1 MYCIHCG
8 GQNDN
13 SSKFCSSCGKELQP
27 IKAGKSEPLHNSVI
41 RRSIKK
47 NAYEKNKGAL
57 YLGNII
63 LIIAVIILVIV
74 ITVSFGTETMSE
86 SGSYHYQL
94 DFTTNSFFNISLISI
109 IFMAVITFFILGMNK
124 VSLDISRD
132 KSTMTRD
139 IFKYPLQNI
148 VCYLKVI
155 GINILVYL
163 ILEVLMYIPF
173 IGGLLYLI
181 LIIYLTPVLAILPYV
196 VIDNDQMSIIEVIKR
211 TFSLIKGKRVAY
223 YALIFSF
230 IGWYLLS
237 IFTLGLLMIWVNPY
251 VNVAMSNFYLHI
263 TNQKEYNE
271 ATKGISDG
279 AVIGITIGTY
289 MMLIIIFVLVIF
301 TFAIF
306 KEINNQITEE
316 DNIQIEDNYY
326 DYYDYYDNDNDI
338 YGQTVSVSGLNI
350 FVPNE
355 YTEISLE
362 SYEKAYMSK
371 EKDIVIGLITYDLS
385 YDIAAKDYANFYK
398 SAFSNNYSCGQT
410 DTIELNHYNWE
421 ILECVGDL
429 VNIKH
434 YIAIQN
440 RKLYLL
446 TISYQHNSSNQSNIV
461 SKNIE
466 ENLTFSNTVA

>member
-1 MYCIHCG
+1 MQFIKWKITG
-8 GQNDN
+8 AVT
-13 SSKFCSSCGKELQP
+13 KLLQQ
-27 IKAGKSEPLHNSVI
+27 KNTLTSV
-41 RRSIKK
+41 KM
-47 NAYEKNKGAL
+47 
-57 YLGNII
+57 
-63 LIIAVIILVIV
+63 
-74 ITVSFGTETMSE
+74 F
-86 SGSYHYQL
+86 
-94 DFTTNSFFNISLISI
+94 
-109 IFMAVITFFILGMNK
+109 
-124 VSLDISRD
+124 
-132 KSTMTRD
+132 
-139 IFKYPLQNI
+139 
-148 VCYLKVI
+148 LK
-155 GINILVYL
+155 
-163 ILEVLMYIPF
+163 
-173 IGGLLYLI
+173 
-181 LIIYLTPVLAILPYV
+181 
-196 VIDNDQMSIIEVIKR
+196 
-211 TFSLIKGKRVAY
+211 
-223 YALIFSF
+223 
-230 IGWYLLS
+230 W
-237 IFTLGLLMIWVNPY
+237 
-251 VNVAMSNFYLHI
+251 FYLHI

-410 DTIELNHYNWE
+410 DTIEFNHYNWE
-421 ILECVGDL
+421 TLECVGDL